1 MRFWLLA
8 RQVAATALYCLS
20 TIRQRRRSAVVLMLG
35 MAGATVA
42 HVGVFSVADGLR
54 AALVSGADDRVAV
67 VLQEGAMA
75 ELDSRLPREAAAV
88 IAGLP
93 QVEHLAGRA
102 LVSGENVAVVSLPG
116 REGGALENVLLR
128 GVTDAGFEV
137 RGRVEVHTGRRFR
150 SGRYEAIV
158 GTRARDT
165 YDGLDPGSDIRLAG
179 RPLRIVGVFSA
190 GGHSEESE
198 IWTSDTAVRESFGY
212 GSNFQAIRVRLTEPE
227 VLWDFEGGTLADRR
241 LRVAVERET
250 EFYRNQ
256 AEIMTLFVESF
267 GWLVVVLMGGAVS
280 VVTFNTTFGAI
291 SSRRREIGTLRA
303 LGFGRFPVVA
313 AFLAEAGS
321 LAVAGAA
328 LGAGVSG
335 AALDGFRTS
344 TLNFASLSQLV
355 FTFQVGGGTVIQ
367 ALLLAVGIS
376 LLGGVAPAISAARTP
391 IRLAVHPR

>member
-20 TIRQRRRSAVVLMLG
+20 TIRQRRRSAVVLVLG

-42 HVGVFSVADGLR
+42 HVGVFSVAEGLR

-67 VLQEGAMA
+67 VLQEGAMT
-75 ELDSRLPREAAAV
+75 ELDSRLPREAVGV

-93 QVEHLAGRA
+93 QVEQPGGRA
-102 LVSGENVAVVSLPG
+102 LVSGENVAVVSLP
-116 REGGALENVLLR
+116 RHSGGALENVLLR

-158 GTRARDT
+158 GSRARET
-165 YDGLDPGSDIRLAG
+165 YGGLEPGSDLRLAG
-179 RPLRIVGVFSA
+179 RSLRIVGVFSA

-198 IWTSDTAVRESFGY
+198 IWTSATAVREAFGY
-212 GSNFQAIRVRLTEPE
+212 GSSYQAIRVRLTEAE
-227 VLWDFEGGTLADRR
+227 ALWDFEGETLADRR

-256 AEIMTLFVESF
+256 AEIMTLFVEGF

-291 SSRRREIGTLRA
+291 SRRRREIGALRA
-303 LGFGRFPVVA
+303 LGFGRFAVLA
-313 AFLAEAGS
+313 AFLAEAGT
-321 LAVAGAA
+321 LAAAGAA
-328 LGAGVSG
+328 LGAVVSG
-335 AALDGFRTS
+335 AVLDGFRTS
-344 TLNFASLSQLV
+344 TLNFSSLSQLV
-355 FTFQVGGGTVIQ
+355 FTFEVGGGTVIQ

-391 IRLAVHPR
+391 IRLAVQPR